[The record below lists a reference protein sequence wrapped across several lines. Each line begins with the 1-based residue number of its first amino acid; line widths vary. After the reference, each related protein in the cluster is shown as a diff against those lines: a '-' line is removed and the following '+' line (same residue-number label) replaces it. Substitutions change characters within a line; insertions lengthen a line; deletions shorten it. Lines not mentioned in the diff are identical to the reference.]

1 MKTRIISLA
10 TSGLLAAV
18 TASAQNNVVWFDT
31 PTSLNGRSIWYG
43 GHPEKFTNGIKPINA
58 GDRNYNP
65 DREWEERSLPLGN
78 GSIGANILGSIA
90 TERIT
95 LNEKTLW
102 RGGPGTG
109 KAGQKGTPAGAA
121 NYWNM
126 NKQSA
131 HLIPEI
137 RQAFADGDNDKASRG
152 ITSTAPCLIKPP
164 VRKNSASAHSP
175 RWASSASKPA
185 STKRA

>member
-10 TSGLLAAV
+10 ASGLLTAA

-31 PTSLNGRSIWYG
+31 PTSLKGRSIWYD

-90 TERIT
+90 TERST
-95 LNEKTLW
+95 RK
-102 RGGPGTG
+102 PS
-109 KAGQKGTPAGAA
+109 GAA
-121 NYWNM
+121 AQEPA
-126 NKQSA
+126 KPDRKA
-131 HLIPEI
+131 HRRVLP
-137 RQAFADGDNDKASRG
+137 
-152 ITSTAPCLIKPP
+152 ITGT
-164 VRKNSASAHSP
+164 
-175 RWASSASKPA
+175 
-185 STKRA
+185 